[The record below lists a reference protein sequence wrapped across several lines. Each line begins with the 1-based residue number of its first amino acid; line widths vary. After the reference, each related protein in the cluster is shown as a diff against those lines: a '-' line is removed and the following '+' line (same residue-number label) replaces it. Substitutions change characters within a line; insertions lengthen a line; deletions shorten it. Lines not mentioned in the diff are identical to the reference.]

1 MGIFESIDSQLK
13 ELAVR
18 RKTLM
23 ALRTS
28 VSESIS
34 AFLSTHNK
42 EEISTKDNRLHLKL
56 ESKEK
61 VVPLKKKELAAKMLQ
76 AFDGDQDKL
85 DAFNQTVYSDQQV
98 QKVTL
103 KRLKTKPMP
112 LQLLLKKA
120 VP

>member
-28 VSESIS
+28 VSDRSQL
-34 AFLSTHNK
+34 FYRHTQQ

-56 ESKEK
+56 ESKK

-85 DAFNQTVYSDQQV
+85 DAFNQTVYSDQRKV

-103 KRLKTKPMP
+103 KRLKTKPML
-112 LQLLLKKA
+112 LQLS
-120 VP
+120 

>member
-34 AFLSTHNK
+34 AFSIDTQQ

-56 ESKEK
+56 ESKRK
-61 VVPLKKKELAAKMLQ
+61 SYL
-76 AFDGDQDKL
+76 
-85 DAFNQTVYSDQQV
+85 
-98 QKVTL
+98 
-103 KRLKTKPMP
+103 
-112 LQLLLKKA
+112 
-120 VP
+120 

>member
-34 AFLSTHNK
+34 ASSIDTQQRGDINQRQQAAS
-42 EEISTKDNRLHLKL
+42 ETGI
-56 ESKEK
+56 KEK

-76 AFDGDQDKL
+76 AFDGDQI
-85 DAFNQTVYSDQQV
+85 SW
-98 QKVTL
+98 TL
-103 KRLKTKPMP
+103 SIRRYTAINGRYRK
-112 LQLLLKKA
+112 
-120 VP
+120 